1 MKEEISAET
10 LFELGTCAHWQAQW
24 DGAEPTV
31 GEILKRIPTGA
42 VAIPL
47 FLTVVDG

>member
-1 MKEEISAET
+1 MKVEISAET
-10 LFELGTCAHWQAQW
+10 LFELGTYARRQTPW

-47 FLTVVDG
+47 FLAVIEG